1 MKFSDWHFDSP
12 VKCWTRNAHKES
24 QRFLSLKYIKTKQK
38 ENQTHKYSSIV
49 LYVIII
55 LLGESVEFH
64 APPGTQDGLS
74 PSFFRR
80 LKKKRERRKQVTV

>member
-1 MKFSDWHFDSP
+1 MTVLLSAEQGMHIKS
-12 VKCWTRNAHKES
+12 HKE
-24 QRFLSLKYIKTKQK
+24 FLSLKYIKTKQK